1 MTMRKTFRIF
11 LFALLAGV
19 LATAAMAQTTTAT
32 IRGKVTNE
40 KGEGLANAE
49 INAVSTTSGFVQT
62 VHSGPDGTFLL
73 GGLQPGA
80 LNIVVA
86 APGFDAR
93 SEQVTVFVGQ
103 KLDMNFVM
111 TGTQV
116 L

>member
-1 MTMRKTFRIF
+1 MTMRQTFRWALIV
-11 LFALLAGV
+11 LLVCAFAG
-19 LATAAMAQTTTAT
+19 AAFAQSTTAT